1 MNEMSWLEWLLLV
14 IGPNV
19 IAGIAM
25 LRQRARHAKYREAIH
40 ALLADEG
47 YAEGEPQA
55 IVDEALRM
63 TAHFKMPMPN
73 ARDFAH
79 ALIQQ
84 ESFRKA
90 VAHEALHDIYIQTH
104 GRQL

>member
-1 MNEMSWLEWLLLV
+1 MSWFDWLLLV

-40 ALLADEG
+40 ALLADDG
-47 YAEGEPQA
+47 YAEGEAQA
-55 IVDEALRM
+55 IIDEALRM
-63 TAHFKMPMPN
+63 TAHLGMKEPT

-79 ALIQQ
+79 ALLAQPH
-84 ESFRKA
+84 FRKA
-90 VAHEALHDIYIQTH
+90 VAHEALHDVYVETH
-104 GRQL
+104 GRAL

>member
-1 MNEMSWLEWLLLV
+1 MSWFDWLLLV

-25 LRQRARHAKYREAIH
+25 LRQRARHAAYREAIH

-55 IVDEALRM
+55 IIDEALRM
-63 TAHFKMPMPN
+63 TAHLGIKEPS

-79 ALIQQ
+79 ALVQQ
-84 ESFRKA
+84 EAFRKA
-90 VAHEALHDIYIQTH
+90 VAHEMLHDIYIQTH
-104 GRQL
+104 GRSV

>member
-1 MNEMSWLEWLLLV
+1 MTLLDWLMLV

-19 IAGIAM
+19 VAGIAM
-25 LRQRARHAKYREAIH
+25 VRQHRRHRKYREAVH
-40 ALLADEG
+40 ALLGDEG
-47 YAEGEPQA
+47 YAEGEAAA
-55 IVDEALRM
+55 IIDEALRM
-63 TAHFKMPMPN
+63 TAHLKMKEPN
-73 ARDFAH
+73 AREFAH

-104 GRQL
+104 GRSV

>member
-1 MNEMSWLEWLLLV
+1 MSWFDWLLLV

-40 ALLADEG
+40 ALLADDG
-47 YAEGEPQA
+47 YAEGEAQA
-55 IVDEALRM
+55 IIEEALRM
-63 TAHFKMPMPN
+63 TAHLGMNEPT

-79 ALIQQ
+79 ALVQQ
-84 ESFRKA
+84 PAFRKA
-90 VAHEALHDIYIQTH
+90 GAHEMLHDIYIETH
-104 GRQL
+104 GRAL

>member
-1 MNEMSWLEWLLLV
+1 MSWFDWLLLV

-40 ALLADEG
+40 ALLADDG
-47 YAEGEPQA
+47 YAEGEAQA
-55 IVDEALRM
+55 IIEETLRM
-63 TAHFKMPMPN
+63 TAHLNMPEPK

-79 ALIQQ
+79 GMLAQP
-84 ESFRKA
+84 SFRKA
-90 VAHEALHDIYIQTH
+90 VAHEALHDIYIETH
-104 GRQL
+104 GRSV